1 MWYALL
7 PHKGLTTCPG
17 IYNAKDNSL
26 SRLLRVSVMDVRAN
40 STSLFRKHPNGQ
52 TTHVGVDDY
61 TDPWT
66 EPETILIQGGFARH
80 SAFWYHWIPSLAR
93 HYRVVRRDTR
103 GHGRSSAAP
112 GPGDDYAY
120 TVDTLLDEIIDTL
133 DQLNISKV
141 HFVGEST
148 SDMLDEALAAQF
160 PSRLRSLTTISSPTL
175 LPPAAL
181 RLFAFGYP
189 SRPEACRQLG
199 SRGWGE
205 RLARVPG
212 TLSAS
217 DPAYEAWWLSQIAV
231 SSSEGLAGYAGF
243 LSTFDARAYLP
254 RVSVPMLILAPAK
267 SAATTL
273 EEQLDLARQVKWSKL
288 VVIHGRGHEVYVDK
302 AADCLNAVREFFLEV
317 EQRSTLGV
325 Q

>member
-1 MWYALL
+1 
-7 PHKGLTTCPG
+7 
-17 IYNAKDNSL
+17 
-26 SRLLRVSVMDVRAN
+26 MDVRAN

-93 HYRVVRRDTR
+93 HDRVVRRDTR

-148 SDMLDEALAAQF
+148 SGMLGEALAAQF

-181 RLFAFGYP
+181 RLFAFGDP

-217 DPAYEAWWLSQIAV
+217 DPA
-231 SSSEGLAGYAGF
+231 SSEGLAGYAGF

-273 EEQLDLARQVKWSKL
+273 EEQLDLARQVKGSKL

-317 EQRSTLGV
+317 EQRSTPGV

>member
-1 MWYALL
+1 MSGY
-7 PHKGLTTCPG
+7 
-17 IYNAKDNSL
+17 IQRQRQL
-26 SRLLRVSVMDVRAN
+26 SQQTAQGVSHGRASELYLFVSEAPERPN
-40 STSLFRKHPNGQ
+40 HTSR
-52 TTHVGVDDY
+52 DD
-61 TDPWT
+61 P
-66 EPETILIQGGFARH
+66 
-80 SAFWYHWIPSLAR
+80 
-93 HYRVVRRDTR
+93 
-103 GHGRSSAAP
+103 RSSAAP

-243 LSTFDARAYLP
+243 LSTFDARAYLL

-273 EEQLDLARQVKWSKL
+273 EEQLDLARQVKGSKL